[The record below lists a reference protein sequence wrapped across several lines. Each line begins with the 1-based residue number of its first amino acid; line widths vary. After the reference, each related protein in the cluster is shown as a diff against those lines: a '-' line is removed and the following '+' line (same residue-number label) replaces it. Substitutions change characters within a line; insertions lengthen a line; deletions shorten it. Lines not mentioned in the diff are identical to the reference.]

1 LAYEDVPNDPGPD
14 DPGRQDLEL
23 IADLALRWVVTVLF
37 ALSAAECTYAFAGSR
52 GRPSAAV
59 SQLLH
64 MAMAVAMLVMAW
76 PGGAALPTLGPMFF
90 FLAAAM
96 WFLAGLLRSGTSENR
111 LVDGY
116 HAAMMLAMA
125 WMYAVMNGNVL
136 VRRTDAIDAGHD
148 MPATHTTGH
157 HGGGTAMAMDH
168 AAAVDHTAVQPLW
181 IPAINWLLTIG
192 FVIATTVWLYR
203 YFAARQRSDPSPFSH
218 FGTLCRAMMAAG
230 MAIMFGV
237 ML

>member
-1 LAYEDVPNDPGPD
+1 M
-14 DPGRQDLEL
+14 
-23 IADLALRWVVTVLF
+23 IADLALRWVVTGLF
-37 ALSAAECTYAFAGSR
+37 ALSAFECTYALAGSR

-64 MAMAVAMLVMAW
+64 LAMAIAMVVMAW
-76 PGGAALPTLGPMFF
+76 PRGAELPTQGPMFF
-90 FLAAAM
+90 FVAAAV
-96 WFLAGLLRSGTSENR
+96 WFVAGLVRSGTKHDH

-125 WMYAVMNGNVL
+125 WMYAVMDGNVIGRYTET
-136 VRRTDAIDAGHD
+136 VAEGSHD
-148 MPATHTTGH
+148 MPAMHPAGH
-157 HGGGTAMAMDH
+157 HGGTAMAVEH
-168 AAAVDHTAVQPLW
+168 VSVQPPLW

-192 FVIATTVWLYR
+192 FVIATAVWLYR
-203 YFAARQRSDPSPFSH
+203 YFAGRQRSETPASSH

>member
-1 LAYEDVPNDPGPD
+1 M
-14 DPGRQDLEL
+14 
-23 IADLALRWVVTVLF
+23 IADLALRWAVTVLF
-37 ALSAAECTYAFAGSR
+37 AFSALECTFALMGSR
-52 GRPSAAV
+52 GRPGTAV

-64 MAMAVAMLVMAW
+64 LAMAIAMMVMAW
-76 PGGAALPTLGPMFF
+76 PRGAELPTLGPMYF
-90 FLAAAM
+90 FLGAAA
-96 WFLAGLLRSGTSENR
+96 WFLAGLLRSGTTQGR
-111 LVDGY
+111 VADGY

-136 VRRTDAIDAGHD
+136 GHQAETAAAGSHGAHA
-148 MPATHTTGH
+148 MHMTGH
-157 HGGGTAMAMDH
+157 HGGGAAMAMEQ
-168 AAAVDHTAVQPLW
+168 VSVQPPW

-192 FVIATTVWLYR
+192 FVIAATLWLYR
-203 YFAARQRSDPSPFSH
+203 YFAARHGAETPPFSH

>member
-1 LAYEDVPNDPGPD
+1 M
-14 DPGRQDLEL
+14 

-37 ALSAAECTYAFAGSR
+37 ALSSAECAYALANSR
-52 GRPSAAV
+52 GRPAV
-59 SQLLH
+59 AVGQVLH
-64 MAMAVAMLVMAW
+64 LTMAVAMVVMAW
-76 PGGAALPTLGPMFF
+76 PRGAQLPTVGPMFF
-90 FLAAAM
+90 FLAAAV
-96 WFLAGLLRSGTSENR
+96 WFAVGVLRSAATQSR

-125 WMYAVMNGNVL
+125 WMYAAM
-136 VRRTDAIDAGHD
+136 TDNLLPRGTETVAGGGHD
-148 MPATHTTGH
+148 MAAMHSAGH
-157 HGGGTAMAMDH
+157 HGGGTAMAMEPMP
-168 AAAVDHTAVQPLW
+168 VQPLW

-192 FVIATTVWLYR
+192 FVLAALVWLYR
-203 YFAARQRSDPSPFSH
+203 YFAARQQHVGTSSFSQ

>member
-1 LAYEDVPNDPGPD
+1 M
-14 DPGRQDLEL
+14 

-37 ALSAAECTYAFAGSR
+37 ALSAVECTYALAGSR
-52 GRPSAAV
+52 GRPGAAV

-64 MAMAVAMLVMAW
+64 LAMAVAMMVMAW
-76 PGGAALPTLGPMFF
+76 PRGAELPTLAPMLF
-90 FLAAAM
+90 FLAAAV
-96 WFLAGLLRSGTSENR
+96 WFVAGLLRSGTTHDR

-136 VRRTDAIDAGHD
+136 ARHTETVAVGSHDMQAMHMAGH
-148 MPATHTTGH
+148 H
-157 HGGGTAMAMDH
+157 GGTAMAMEQ
-168 AAAVDHTAVQPLW
+168 VSVQPPVW

-192 FVIATTVWLYR
+192 FVIAAAVWLYH
-203 YFAARQRSDPSPFSH
+203 YFAARQQSETPAFSH

>member
-1 LAYEDVPNDPGPD
+1 M
-14 DPGRQDLEL
+14 

-37 ALSAAECTYAFAGSR
+37 ALSAVECTYALVGSR

-64 MAMAVAMLVMAW
+64 LAMAIAMMVMAW
-76 PGGAALPTLGPMFF
+76 PRGAELPTLGPMLF
-90 FLAAAM
+90 FLAAVV
-96 WFLAGLLRSGTSENR
+96 WFLAGALRSGATQGR
-111 LVDGY
+111 VVDGC
-116 HAAMMLAMA
+116 HAAMMSAMV

-136 VRRTDAIDAGHD
+136 GRHTETVAADGHD
-148 MPATHTTGH
+148 MQVTHMAGH
-157 HGGGTAMAMDH
+157 HGGTAMVMEH
-168 AAAVDHTAVQPLW
+168 VSVQPPPW

-192 FVIATTVWLYR
+192 FVIATAVWLYR
-203 YFAARQRSDPSPFSH
+203 YFAARQQSETPAFSH

>member
-1 LAYEDVPNDPGPD
+1 M
-14 DPGRQDLEL
+14 

-37 ALSAAECTYAFAGSR
+37 ALSAAECIYAFAGSHHR
-52 GRPSAAV
+52 LSAAV

-64 MAMAVAMLVMAW
+64 LAMAVAMLVMAW
-76 PGGAALPTLGPMFF
+76 PRGAELPTLGPMFF
-90 FLAAAM
+90 FLAAAV
-96 WFLAGLLRSGTSENR
+96 WFVAGLVRSGTSESRVVN
-111 LVDGY
+111 GY
-116 HAAMMLAMA
+116 HSAMMLAMA

-136 VRRTDAIDAGHD
+136 VRHTETIEKAGHD
-148 MPATHTTGH
+148 MHAAHMTGH
-157 HGGGTAMAMDH
+157 HAGSTTMAMEH
-168 AAAVDHTAVQPLW
+168 AAAQPLW

-203 YFAARQRSDPSPFSH
+203 YFAARQQSETSPFSH
-218 FGTLCRAMMAAG
+218 FGTFCQAMMAAG